1 MMEMHSF
8 LTAKQMDIPSPDCEE
23 NISVRDF
30 FEFLY
35 QISEWIQTSPWAYRH
50 EGVET
55 STVYVWFDDVAFA
68 EDDFWQMFGEYLV
81 LLRTRWKIDIFGTAG
96 MSQETVWLTL
106 QEENNHVYAVQKTLS
121 GYPVD
126 TIESLCLRI
135 QCLSSEQ
142 SEILYALVAATNWKN
157 GIVTLDW
164 KYGSFLLEENLAMPT
179 QNSCFCYGHICENID
194 PEDTLQ
200 VLTFQQKIILWT
212 GFLKNGFDYTEF
224 EWLYHTIS
232 KDVVPNRIEWEL
244 SLHTAMQNLKY
255 TIQVSQNDFELYDGH
270 GGRRYFSFN
279 STSYAERAFLK
290 ILFPLN
296 T

>member
-1 MMEMHSF
+1 ME
-8 LTAKQMDIPSPDCEE
+8 IPSPNGEE
-23 NISVRDF
+23 NISARDL

-35 QISEWIQTSPWAYRH
+35 QISEWIQTTPWAYRH

-68 EDDFWQMFGEYLV
+68 EEDFWQVFGEYLV
-81 LLRTRWKIDIFGTAG
+81 LLRTRWKIEIFGTAG

-106 QEENNHVYAVQKTLS
+106 QEENSHIYAVQKTLS
-121 GYPVD
+121 GHPVD

-142 SEILYALVAATNWKN
+142 SEILYALFVATNWKN
-157 GIVTLDW
+157 GMTALNW
-164 KYGSFLLEENLAMPT
+164 KYDPFLFEENLAIPT
-179 QNSCFCYGHICENID
+179 QNSCFCYGSVFKNINL
-194 PEDTLQ
+194 EDMLQ
-200 VLTFQQKIILWT
+200 ALSFQQKIILWI
-212 GFLKNGFDYTEF
+212 GFLKNGFDYAEF
-224 EWLYHTIS
+224 EWLYNTIS
-232 KDVVPNRIEWEL
+232 KDIVANRMEWEL
-244 SLHTAMQNLKY
+244 SLYTAMHNLKY
-255 TIQVSQNDFELYDGH
+255 KIQVSPNDFEVHDGH
-270 GGRRYFSFN
+270 GDRRYYSFN

>member
-8 LTAKQMDIPSPDCEE
+8 LKAKQMEIPSPNDEE
-23 NISVRDF
+23 KTSAREL

-35 QISEWIQTSPWAYRH
+35 QISQWIQTIPLAYRH
-50 EGVET
+50 GDKEG
-55 STVYVWFDDVAFA
+55 STLYVWFDDVAFA
-68 EDDFWQMFGEYLV
+68 EDDFWQEFGEYLA
-81 LLRTRWKIDIFGTAG
+81 LLRIRWKIDIFGTAG

-106 QEENNHVYAVQKTLS
+106 QEENTHVYAVQKTLS

-142 SEILYALVAATNWKN
+142 SEILYALVVATNWKN
-157 GIVTLDW
+157 GTVALDW
-164 KYGSFLLEENLAMPT
+164 KYGSFLLKENLAMPT
-179 QNSCFCYGHICENID
+179 QNSCFCYGSVFED
-194 PEDTLQ
+194 MKLEDTLQ
-200 VLTFQQKIILWT
+200 ALTFQQKMILWT

-255 TIQVSQNDFELYDGH
+255 TIQVSPNDFELYDGH
-270 GGRRYFSFN
+270 GCRRYFSFN

-290 ILFPLN
+290 IIFPLN
-296 T
+296 I

>member
-8 LTAKQMDIPSPDCEE
+8 LKAKQMEIPSPDCEG
-23 NISVRDF
+23 NTSARDL

-35 QISEWIQTSPWAYRH
+35 QISQWIQTIPLAYRH
-50 EGVET
+50 ENVET

-68 EDDFWQMFGEYLV
+68 EDDFWQMFGEYLA

-200 VLTFQQKIILWT
+200 VLTLQQKIILWT

-255 TIQVSQNDFELYDGH
+255 TIQVSPNDFELYDGH
-270 GGRRYFSFN
+270 GCRRYFSFN

-296 T
+296 I

>member
-8 LTAKQMDIPSPDCEE
+8 LKAKQMDIPSPNGEE
-23 NISVRDF
+23 KPSAREL

-35 QISEWIQTSPWAYRH
+35 QVSQWIQTIPLAYRH
-50 EGVET
+50 GEKES

-68 EDDFWQMFGEYLV
+68 EDDFWQVFGQYLV

-96 MSQETVWLTL
+96 ISQETIWLTL
-106 QEENNHVYAVQKTLS
+106 QEENNHVYALQKTLS
-121 GYPVD
+121 GDPVD

-135 QCLSSEQ
+135 QCLSFEQ
-142 SEILYALVAATNWKN
+142 AEILYTLVAATDWKN
-157 GIVTLDW
+157 GTVALDW
-164 KYGSFLLEENLAMPT
+164 KYGSFMLEENLAMPT
-179 QNSCFCYGHICENID
+179 QNSCLCYGSVFEDVN
-194 PEDTLQ
+194 PEDALR
-200 VLTFQQKIILWT
+200 VLTFQQKIFLWI
-212 GFLKNGFDYTEF
+212 GFLKDGFDYTEF
-224 EWLYHTIS
+224 EWLYRSIS

-244 SLHTAMQNLKY
+244 SLHMAMQNSKY
-255 TIQVSQNDFELYDGH
+255 TIQVSPNDFELYDGH
-270 GGRRYFSFN
+270 GCRRYFSFN

>member
-23 NISVRDF
+23 NISVRDL

-50 EGVET
+50 GGVEN

-68 EDDFWQMFGEYLV
+68 EDDFGQMFGEYLV

-255 TIQVSQNDFELYDGH
+255 TIQVSPNDFELYDGH
-270 GGRRYFSFN
+270 GCRRYFSFN

-296 T
+296 I

>member
-23 NISVRDF
+23 NISVRDL

-50 EGVET
+50 GGVET

>member
-8 LTAKQMDIPSPDCEE
+8 LTAKQMDISSPDSEE
-23 NISVRDF
+23 NISVRDL
-30 FEFLY
+30 FEFLN
-35 QISEWIQTSPWAYRH
+35 QISEWIQTTPLAYRN
-50 EGVET
+50 EQ
-55 STVYVWFDDVAFA
+55 SDNNLVYVWFDDVTFS
-68 EDDFWQMFGEYLV
+68 EDDFWQVFGEYLV
-81 LLRTRWKIDIFGTAG
+81 LLRIRWKIDIFGTAG
-96 MSQETVWLTL
+96 KSQETVWLTL
-106 QEENNHVYAVQKTLS
+106 QEENSHIYAVQKTLS
-121 GYPVD
+121 SHPAD

-135 QCLSSEQ
+135 QCPSSEQ
-142 SEILYALVAATNWKN
+142 SEILYALVVETDWKN
-157 GIVTLDW
+157 GIVTSDW

-179 QNSCFCYGHICENID
+179 QNSCFCYGHICENIN

-212 GFLKNGFDYTEF
+212 GFLKDGFDYTEF
-224 EWLYHTIS
+224 EWLYNAIS
-232 KDVVPNRIEWEL
+232 KDVVLNRMEWEL

-255 TIQVSQNDFELYDGH
+255 TIQVSPNDFELYDGH
-270 GGRRYFSFN
+270 GARRYFNFN

>member
-23 NISVRDF
+23 NISVRDL

-50 EGVET
+50 GGVET

-68 EDDFWQMFGEYLV
+68 EDDFWQMFGEYLA

-255 TIQVSQNDFELYDGH
+255 TIQVSPNDFELYDGH
-270 GGRRYFSFN
+270 GCRRYFSFN

-296 T
+296 I

>member
-23 NISVRDF
+23 NISVRDL

-50 EGVET
+50 GGVET

-255 TIQVSQNDFELYDGH
+255 TIQVSPNDFELYDGH

>member
-23 NISVRDF
+23 NISVRDL

-50 EGVET
+50 GGVEN

-255 TIQVSQNDFELYDGH
+255 TIQVSPNDFELYDGH
-270 GGRRYFSFN
+270 GCRRYFSFN

-296 T
+296 I

>member
-23 NISVRDF
+23 NISVRDL

-50 EGVET
+50 GGVEN

-200 VLTFQQKIILWT
+200 ILTFQQKIILWT

-255 TIQVSQNDFELYDGH
+255 TIQVSPNDFELYDGH
-270 GGRRYFSFN
+270 GCRRYFSFN

-296 T
+296 I

>member
-1 MMEMHSF
+1 M
-8 LTAKQMDIPSPDCEE
+8 
-23 NISVRDF
+23 

-50 EGVET
+50 GGIET

-68 EDDFWQMFGEYLV
+68 EDDFWQVFGEYLI
-81 LLRTRWKIDIFGTAG
+81 LLRTRWEIDIFGTAG

-135 QCLSSEQ
+135 QCFSLKQ
-142 SEILYALVAATNWKN
+142 SEILYALVVATNWKN
-157 GIVTLDW
+157 GTTALDW

-179 QNSCFCYGHICENID
+179 QNSCFCYGSVFENMNL
-194 PEDTLQ
+194 EDTLQ
-200 VLTFQQKIILWT
+200 SLTFQQKMILWT
-212 GFLKNGFDYTEF
+212 RFLKDGFDYTEF

-244 SLHTAMQNLKY
+244 SLHAAMQNLKY
-255 TIQVSQNDFELYDGH
+255 TIQVSPNDFELYDGR
-270 GGRRYFSFN
+270 GCRRYFSFN